1 VGDLETSRQSA
12 VPPQIIERPRL
23 TRLLDQATAP
33 IVLLVAPAG
42 YGKTTLARQWL
53 AKRGANTVWYRAT
66 RSSGDVAVLASD
78 IAQAA
83 SKEFG
88 FSCTRIA
95 QRLRTSSD
103 PNGEAASLGRVLA
116 EDLDPW
122 PDGAWLVLDDYQ
134 ALSSSQGAEALVQTL
149 VEHGPV
155 RLLVASRARPGWV
168 STRDVL
174 YGEVFELGQS
184 ALAMTH
190 GEAASALE
198 ASSNSDHLTGLVAL
212 AEGWPAVIRLAA
224 LTSTSLRPS
233 LGDVPDALY
242 DFFAEE
248 LYRELDDEMQRDV
261 CVFALASTIT
271 GRLSTALFGERGEA
285 VLQHAERRGLL
296 TRQDAQYELHPLLR
310 QFLLLKLDE
319 FDSSFTDTLAESV
332 CRWEIEEQ
340 NWEEAIEIANRFRFG
355 DLLFETIERSLDD
368 MLALGR
374 VASVEKWLQIAR
386 THDPASPTIS
396 LAQMELCFRRHQWDE
411 ARSHAL
417 RLTSLLPEGDP
428 RLSRAL
434 HRVGQIGHLD
444 DRHEE
449 AITYLAAAKTAAQTD
464 RDVRVALSSLFL
476 AASDHGDRDGARE
489 ILEELKLVPGANAD
503 DLLRL
508 SQAEIHLAARWGGIE
523 AELKRQSAAL
533 ALVDH
538 SVDPVVRTGYLQTW
552 GSALALAARY
562 AEASAI
568 ADRQMRE
575 ARDAGL
581 EWVAPH
587 ALELRASAQWGLRD
601 FDGAA
606 SSLREAHHL
615 SGIHS
620 DLHARINAA
629 VLLARV
635 HLAQGAP
642 ERALEVTEVDF
653 ERVPGPSM
661 HGDFLAVRAL
671 AHSLTG
677 PRDTALSLV
686 AESQTRT
693 DHVEIRVL
701 CAFVQAI
708 LEMRAAKDAK
718 RTSAQRALTSALT
731 ETHATENYDA
741 FVLAYRAY
749 PPLLAEMA
757 ALDDA
762 ITMACRMR
770 MPSADARLAERA
782 GLRARQRPKVQSE
795 GLTRREEEVL
805 QLVRRGLSNR
815 EIAATLWIAESTAKV
830 HVHNVLRKLGAR
842 TRTEAVSMTS
852 AD

>member
-1 VGDLETSRQSA
+1 MPERRNVGDLETSRQA
-12 VPPQIIERPRL
+12 TVPPQVIERPRL
-23 TRLLDQATAP
+23 TVLLDQATAR

-53 AKRGANTVWYRAT
+53 TKRGTSSVWYRAS
-66 RSSGDVAVLASD
+66 RSSCDVAVLASD
-78 IAQAA
+78 LAEAE
-83 SKEFG
+83 SRDFG
-88 FSCTRIA
+88 LSCARIA
-95 QRLRTSSD
+95 QRLRTSAD
-103 PNGEAASLGRVLA
+103 PNGEATTLGKVLA
-116 EDLDPW
+116 EDFDEW

-134 ALSSSQGAEALVQTL
+134 ALTSSQCAEEFVHTL
-149 VEHGPV
+149 VEQGPV

-174 YGEVFELGQS
+174 YGDVFEIGQS

-198 ASSNSDHLTGLVAL
+198 ASSNSDHITGLVAL

-224 LTSTSLRPS
+224 LTSASLRPT

-261 CVFALASTIT
+261 CVLALASAIT
-271 GRLSTALFGERGEA
+271 TRLSASLFGGRGEL
-285 VLQHAERRGLL
+285 VLRHAERRGLL

-319 FDSSFTDTLAESV
+319 FDSSFTHTLAERV

-340 NWEEAIEIANRFRFG
+340 NWDAAIDIANRFRFAP
-355 DLLFETIERSLDD
+355 LIFEIIERSLDD
-368 MLALGR
+368 MLSVGR
-374 VASVEKWLQIAR
+374 IASVEKWLRIAR

-396 LAQMELCFRRHQWDE
+396 LAEMELCFRRHQWDE

-417 RLTSLLPEGDP
+417 WLTSLLPEGDP

-449 AITYLAAAKTAAQTD
+449 AIAYLASAKAAAQTD
-464 RDVRVALSSLFL
+464 RDLRTALSSLFF
-476 AASDHGDRDGARE
+476 AASDHGDRDGARK
-489 ILEELKLVPGANAD
+489 ILEELKVVPGASAD

-508 SQAEIHLAARWGGIE
+508 SQAELHLALRWGGIE
-523 AELKRQSAAL
+523 AELRRQSATL
-533 ALVDH
+533 AFVDH
-538 SVDPVVRTGYLQTW
+538 SVDPVVRTGYLQTY
-552 GSALALAARY
+552 GSASALAAQY
-562 AEASAI
+562 AEARDI

-575 ARDAGL
+575 AEDAGL
-581 EWVAPH
+581 EWVVPH

-606 SSLREAHHL
+606 SSLREAHRL
-615 SGIHS
+615 SGVHS

-642 ERALEVTEVDF
+642 ERALEVTELDL

-677 PRDTALSLV
+677 ARATALSLV
-686 AESQTRT
+686 AESQKRT

-701 CAFVQAI
+701 CAFIEAI
-708 LEMRAAKDAK
+708 LEMRAPKEAGSP
-718 RTSAQRALTSALT
+718 SAHEALTAALT
-731 ETHATENYDA
+731 DTHATENYDA

-749 PPLLAEMA
+749 PPLLAGMVVR
-757 ALDDA
+757 DDA
-762 ITMACRMR
+762 STTACRMH
-770 MPSADARLAERA
+770 MPVADDRLAEKA
-782 GLRARQRPKVQSE
+782 GLRVPDRYRVQNE
-795 GLTRREEEVL
+795 GLTPREEEVL
-805 QLVRRGLSNR
+805 QLVRRGL
-815 EIAATLWIAESTAKV
+815 
-830 HVHNVLRKLGAR
+830 
-842 TRTEAVSMTS
+842 
-852 AD
+852 